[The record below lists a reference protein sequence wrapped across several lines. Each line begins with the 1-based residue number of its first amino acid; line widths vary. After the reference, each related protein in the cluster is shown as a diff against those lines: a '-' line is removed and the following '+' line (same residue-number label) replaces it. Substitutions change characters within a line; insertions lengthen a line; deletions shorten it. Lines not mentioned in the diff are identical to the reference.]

1 MTDIKDYSQWGEQA
15 ILIDIFN
22 RIGVKNGLLVDI
34 GAWDGYHFSN
44 TAYFRETLKWRCLLA
59 EADPERLQKLS
70 RLKDTRTRIHGRVT
84 NIDLML
90 AELDWYTNLDLL
102 CIDIDGDD
110 YYLWEDMVEYRP
122 RVVVIEYNQTVPPHL
137 DIKQKRGGTFGAS
150 YAALRKLGH
159 AKGYHLVS
167 RTTTNLIFVL
177 TTEMELSGIR
187 AHYLVYPI
195 DFKKIQ
201 WLQYVVTGYN
211 GKQYLIGKP
220 AHNDNQ
226 NGQHEDLIFDGEIVR
241 V

>member
-1 MTDIKDYSQWGEQA
+1 MTNIKDYSQWGEQA

-22 RIGVKNGLLVDI
+22 RIGVKNSLLVDI

-59 EADPERLQKLS
+59 EADPGRLQKLS
-70 RLKDTRTRIHGRVT
+70 RLKDIRTRIHGRVT

-110 YYLWEDMVEYRP
+110 YYLWEDMIEYRP

-150 YAALRKLGH
+150 YAALRKLGQ
-159 AKGYHLVS
+159 AKGYQLLHT
-167 RTTTNLIFVL
+167 TTTNLIFINNEIAVRHSG
-177 TTEMELSGIR
+177 ELMDIYRSES
-187 AHYLVYPI
+187 
-195 DFKKIQ
+195 DWN

-241 V
+241 I